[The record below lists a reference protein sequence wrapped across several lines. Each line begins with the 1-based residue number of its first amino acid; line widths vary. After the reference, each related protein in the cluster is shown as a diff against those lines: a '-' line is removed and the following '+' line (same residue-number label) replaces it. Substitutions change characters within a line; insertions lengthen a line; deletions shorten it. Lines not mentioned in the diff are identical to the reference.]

1 MVLLLFTSF
10 PRTPF
15 VQVFVILSFFMALL
29 RVVLVLQ
36 LRLMLVV
43 LPAGLALVGVGAS
56 GAGSRE
62 SSVCLAVV
70 ANQCPAA

>member
-15 VQVFVILSFFMALL
+15 VQVIIIFSFFMALL

-36 LRLMLVV
+36 FCLMLVV
-43 LPAGLALVGVGAS
+43 LPARLALVGVGTS

-62 SSVCLAVV
+62 SSVCLAVI